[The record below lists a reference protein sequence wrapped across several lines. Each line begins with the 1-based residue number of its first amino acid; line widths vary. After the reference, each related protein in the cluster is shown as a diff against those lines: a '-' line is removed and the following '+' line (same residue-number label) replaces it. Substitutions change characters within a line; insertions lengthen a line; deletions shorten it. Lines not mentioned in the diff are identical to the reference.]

1 MSISIET
8 HSPAETQALGRCLA
22 RVLRAGDIIGLE
34 GDLGSGKTILVQGL
48 AAGLG
53 VTARVHS
60 PTFVLHHRYP
70 GPVPLEHYDL
80 YRLGALDWIDAG
92 LDEPAPGSITV
103 IEWAERATPLQDWAT
118 VRIRL
123 ESRGAEVRRLTC
135 VKGADR
141 VGECFARPR
150 R

>member
-1 MSISIET
+1 MNISIET
-8 HSPAETQALGRCLA
+8 HSAEETQAVGRCLA
-22 RVLRAGDIIGLE
+22 RALRPGDVIGLE
-34 GDLGSGKTILVQGL
+34 GDLGTGKTVLVQGL
-48 AAGLG
+48 ADGLG

-70 GPVPLEHYDL
+70 GRIALEHYDL
-80 YRLGALDWIDAG
+80 YRLGALDWQDTG
-92 LDEPAPGSITV
+92 LDEPAPGSVTV

-123 ESRGAEVRRLTC
+123 ESRGEHVRRLTC
-135 VKGADR
+135 LKGAER
-141 VGECFARPR
+141 IGECFAQPR